1 MIRPMTILR
10 STPEDNGVILRS
22 MEQVAAEVAKEEM
35 IEVVAAPII
44 EEIVKNVIEEN
55 EEVVEKRRGRPA
67 KTE

>member
-1 MIRPMTILR
+1 MTILR